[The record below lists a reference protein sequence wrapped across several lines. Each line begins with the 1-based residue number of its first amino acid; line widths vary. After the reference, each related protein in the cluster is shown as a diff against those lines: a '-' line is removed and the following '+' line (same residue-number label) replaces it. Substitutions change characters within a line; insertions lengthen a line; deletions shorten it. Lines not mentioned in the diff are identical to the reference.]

1 MFQPQKENMTANTS
15 THLDSKGRP
24 HIQVSNNAVQSAPLV
39 PTSYSC
45 VHFAQLAP
53 QTKEIH
59 VLLTLWSTPQ
69 TRRRSLFCGQHSR
82 FFCRK
87 SVRKKRGGG
96 GGGGGAPRIYV
107 MLHFCFGKNLQLN

>member
-24 HIQVSNNAVQSAPLV
+24 HVQVSNNAVQSAPLV

-59 VLLTLWSTPQ
+59 VDGL
-69 TRRRSLFCGQHSR
+69 G
-82 FFCRK
+82 RK
-87 SVRKKRGGG
+87 TSNSEIS
-96 GGGGGAPRIYV
+96 PNPFIP
-107 MLHFCFGKNLQLN
+107 